1 MSQKKR
7 LFHNGIATAI
17 QKGILIAQQLLLVPF
32 FIKVWGAAYYGE
44 WLTLTIIPT
53 IIGFSDLG
61 FGTAAAN
68 SFILKYAAGDKQ
80 GAANI
85 AKSGFLS
92 IGLIVIVGIFL
103 SGLLIFILDF
113 YHIFDKS
120 LIAKHDAILAVLFL
134 MISRLIGFFTQLYE
148 AHFKAARRA
157 SFSMNLQSVNLAVV
171 LIGSLVVLLSGGGIV
186 LFSLTTLI
194 ITVAYVITY
203 GVIAHKVLQ
212 ESKEFKGQVLLADI
226 KAIFHKGFGYLLSP
240 VWQAV
245 FFQGTTFVVRIVLG
259 PVAVTVFNTV
269 RTLTRAVNQAN
280 AMVISSVL
288 PELQF
293 EIGAGNLPQARKIFR
308 FGLLIITL
316 IALIGMIFLFFG
328 GPWFY
333 EIWTRKA
340 LNPPAMMWNIFIVGI
355 LFSGIWWMS
364 SDVLI
369 AANKPYEF
377 TIAGT
382 IVAVIA
388 VLICYFLSI
397 YFGLTG
403 AAVGSF
409 FMDIILFIYVLPQSC
424 KIVKQ
429 PLIELVSDIFFD
441 IKVFWFNF
449 KNKLI

>member
-32 FIKVWGAAYYGE
+32 FITAWGAAYYGE

-53 IIGFSDLG
+53 ILGLSELG

-68 SFILKYAAGDKQ
+68 SFVLKYASGNKQ

-85 AKSGFLS
+85 AKTGFRIVLMMVLLS
-92 IGLIVIVGIFL
+92 VLLSAITILTLNYFHVFNKSLIDKNQAIIAVSFLMVARILNFFQPLNEAHFRAARRVSLSINLQSIYSALNVVIGLIVLLCKGGIIIFAFTN
-103 SGLLIFILDF
+103 LINSI
-113 YHIFDKS
+113 IFTVIYA
-120 LIAKHDAILAVLFL
+120 L
-134 MISRLIGFFTQLYE
+134 ISR
-148 AHFKAARRA
+148 
-157 SFSMNLQSVNLAVV
+157 
-171 LIGSLVVLLSGGGIV
+171 
-186 LFSLTTLI
+186 
-194 ITVAYVITY
+194 
-203 GVIAHKVLQ
+203 KVLPLHKTHLSIIDKT
-212 ESKEFKGQVLLADI
+212 EI
-226 KAIFHKGFGYLLSP
+226 KSIVHKGFGYLLSP
-240 VWQAV
+240 VWQSV

-280 AMVISSVL
+280 AMVIASVL

-308 FGLLIITL
+308 FGLTIITL
-316 IALIGMIFLFFG
+316 IALAGMIFLFFG

-355 LFSGIWWMS
+355 IFSGIWGLS

-369 AANKPYEF
+369 ASNKPYDF
-377 TIAGT
+377 TIIGT
-382 IVAVIA
+382 FVAAFA
-388 VLICYFLSI
+388 VLISYFLSKQYGI
-397 YFGLTG
+397 TG
-403 AAVGSF
+403 AALGSLLL
-409 FMDIILFIYVLPQSC
+409 DIILFITILPKSC
-424 KIVKQ
+424 K
-429 PLIELVSDIFFD
+429 LIRQSLKTLFIDSITDF
-441 IKVFWFNF
+441 
-449 KNKLI
+449 KLILISYFRK

>member
-17 QKGILIAQQLLLVPF
+17 QKVLLIAQQLLLVPF
-32 FIKVWGAAYYGE
+32 FIKAWGAAYYGE

-68 SFILKYAAGDKQ
+68 SFILKYAAGDTQ

-171 LIGSLVVLLSGGGIV
+171 LIGSLAVLLSGGGVV
-186 LFSLTTLI
+186 LFSLTTFI

-203 GVIAHKVLQ
+203 GVIAHNVLP

-293 EIGAGNLPQARKIFR
+293 DIGAGNLPQARKIFR

-316 IALIGMIFLFFG
+316 ISLIGMIFLFFG

-388 VLICYFLSI
+388 VICSYFLSRVI
-397 YFGLTG
+397 GLTG
-403 AAVGSF
+403 AAIGSVLL
-409 FMDIILFIYVLPQSC
+409 DIALFIVILPKS
-424 KIVKQ
+424 
-429 PLIELVSDIFFD
+429 L
-441 IKVFWFNF
+441 
-449 KNKLI
+449 KLISQPIKKFPIDLLEDSKNYILKLKNRI